1 MLLLLA
7 LAKSKSTAATKIHRS
22 IFENSTFPS
31 CLRLPYCLPLPAV
44 WTFCF
49 WLFCHAV
56 SGDDEIT
63 TIQTPFSI
71 NF

>member
-31 CLRLPYCLPLPAV
+31 CLRLPCCHYPLFGRFV
-44 WTFCF
+44 F
-49 WLFCHAV
+49 
-56 SGDDEIT
+56 G
-63 TIQTPFSI
+63 FSVMP
-71 NF
+71 